1 MTLCLRLFFIL
12 FSLHTYANPLPAEAI
27 IQLYPSILNAH
38 TLNLKFQI
46 EPGYFLYQD
55 KLHITVENN
64 HHLNLS
70 ELKLPKAHET
80 LQKNDHA
87 YAVYRSKLTLP
98 VELII
103 KNPGKTILKI
113 DYQGCADSG
122 FCYAPQTRKLILKS
136 NAQLHLDAV
145 DWFEK
150 KQERSVVFHGHW
162 IITLF
167 TFFGLGLLLAFTPCV
182 LPMIPVLSSIILGHR
197 HLTPGKA
204 TLLSLTYVLSMSFTY
219 ALVGGVIASM
229 GHNLQHIMQ
238 SPFVLITFSS
248 VFFIL
253 ALSMFNLYEF
263 KLPLKFQAH
272 FAKLSYQQAAGHYL
286 GAAIMGC
293 LSTLILSPCV
303 TPPLLGVLSYIAQK
317 GNIFLGLSALFMLGL
332 GMGFPLLLVGA
343 SLGKWLP
350 ATGPWMNIIKKIIGC
365 LMIGVAIALLSRL
378 FPSEPFNPL
387 MVIVKSPLE
396 ANQAQQDARHA
407 QKPVL
412 LDFYADWCVSC
423 KTMEKTV
430 LTDPAVQ
437 NSLTNYVII
446 KADITQNTPETRALM
461 QQYHII
467 APPTLLFFD
476 KEGHE
481 IKEKRHLGDID
492 SETLLHSL

>member
-1 MTLCLRLFFIL
+1 MTLCLRLFFIF
-12 FSLHTYANPLPAEAI
+12 FSLYAYANPLPAEAI
-27 IQLYPSILNAH
+27 VQLYPRVIDEH
-38 TLNLKFQI
+38 TLNLAFQM

-55 KLHITVENN
+55 KFHITVQKNDN
-64 HHLNLS
+64 IDLD

-87 YAVYRSKLTLP
+87 YPVYRNKLTLP
-98 VELII
+98 VHLKV
-103 KNPGKTILKI
+103 KNPGETILDI
-113 DYQGCADSG
+113 EFQGCADSG
-122 FCYAPQTRKLILKS
+122 FCYAPQARKLILS
-136 NAQLHLDAV
+136 TNAQLHLDAV
-145 DWFEK
+145 HWFEK
-150 KQERSVVFHGHW
+150 KQERPVVFNHHW

-182 LPMIPVLSSIILGHR
+182 LPMIPVLSSIILGHG
-197 HLTPGKA
+197 HLTPRKA

-229 GHNLQHIMQ
+229 GHNLQHVMQ
-238 SPFVLITFSS
+238 SPLVLITFSL

-332 GMGFPLLLVGA
+332 GMGFPLLLMGA

-350 ATGPWMNIIKKIIGC
+350 ATGPWMNTIKKIIGC

-387 MVIVKSPLE
+387 MVIVRTPME

-407 QKPVL
+407 HKPVL

-423 KTMEKTV
+423 KIMEKTV

-437 NSLTNYVII
+437 NSLTDYVII

-461 QQYHII
+461 QQYNII

-481 IKEKRHLGDID
+481 RTEKRHLGDIN
-492 SETLLHSL
+492 SETLLDSL